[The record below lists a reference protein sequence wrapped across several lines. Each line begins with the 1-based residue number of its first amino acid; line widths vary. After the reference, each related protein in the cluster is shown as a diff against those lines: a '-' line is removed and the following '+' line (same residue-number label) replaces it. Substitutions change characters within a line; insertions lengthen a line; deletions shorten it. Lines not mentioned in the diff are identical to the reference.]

1 MAAETEMDGKIV
13 CRECGRA
20 FSFLAPHLRMAHGM
34 SVSDYRER
42 WDIARHVPLASK
54 EHSARCRDN
63 VIRRIRRG
71 ELDPKVQVR
80 MMAEGYARIKDRS
93 SPSAH
98 KIKSSS
104 RTATTH
110 RIWETSP
117 AVKRVS
123 ADIRREAVRRMKAR
137 NQSGETV
144 RDIAVDLNLS
154 LSCLYRWQAEGK

>member
-1 MAAETEMDGKIV
+1 MVADIEMDGKIV

-34 SVSDYRER
+34 SVSEYRER

-63 VIRRIRRG
+63 VIRRIRSG
-71 ELDPKVQVR
+71 ELDPHLQVR
-80 MMAEGYARIKDRS
+80 MMAEGYAGMKDRS

-104 RTATTH
+104 RTATAH

-144 RDIAVDLNLS
+144 KDIAVSLNMS
-154 LSCLYRWQAEGK
+154 LSCLYRWQAEDT

>member
-1 MAAETEMDGKIV
+1 MAADVEMDGKIV

-20 FSFLAPHLRMAHGM
+20 FFFLAPHLRMAHGM
-34 SVSDYRER
+34 SVSEYRER
-42 WDIARHVPLASK
+42 WDIAKHVPLASR

-71 ELDPKVQVR
+71 ELVPHLQVR

-104 RTATTH
+104 RTAIAY

-123 ADIRREAVRRMKAR
+123 ADIRREAVRRMKTR
-137 NQSGETV
+137 DRSGETV
-144 RDIAVDLNLS
+144 KDIAVDMNLS
-154 LSCLYRWQAEGK
+154 QSCLYRWQADET

>member
-1 MAAETEMDGKIV
+1 MEADVEMDGKIV

-20 FSFLAPHLRMAHGM
+20 FSFLAPHLRIAHGM
-34 SVSDYRER
+34 SVSEYRER
-42 WDIARHVPLASK
+42 WGIAKHVPLASK
-54 EHSARCRDN
+54 EHSARCREN
-63 VIRRIRRG
+63 VIRRIRSG
-71 ELDPKVQVR
+71 ELDPNLQVR
-80 MMAEGYARIKDRS
+80 MMAEGYAAIKGRS
-93 SPSAH
+93 SPSTL
-98 KIKSSS
+98 KQKSAS

-144 RDIAVDLNLS
+144 RDIAVDLSLS
-154 LSCLYRWQAEGK
+154 LSCLYRWQAEDG